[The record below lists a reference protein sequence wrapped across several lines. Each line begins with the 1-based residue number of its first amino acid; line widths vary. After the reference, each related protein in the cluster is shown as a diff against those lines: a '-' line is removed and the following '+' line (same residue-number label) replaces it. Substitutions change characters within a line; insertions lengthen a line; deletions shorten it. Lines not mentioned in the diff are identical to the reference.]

1 MSQAVSGTTGS
12 ADGLR
17 HIAAGRPVPGSVH
30 SVSVSIPDVASV
42 IGYESNDA
50 ATLNRISWGY
60 PRFRPHPYVVRV
72 AELAAREDAGGERDG
87 ALLLT
92 RSARAARA
100 AAAYAGLPPRAA
112 RDLTLGGHVLS
123 GVRLPDRGP
132 GAARARAHV
141 MHTGGHL
148 SSRQAEDVLWD
159 AGLID
164 GRQVEETAD
173 DSPAR
178 AVAEALAGAY
188 GVPGPRYVALRNSG
202 MNAVMAAVE
211 AVTEIQRD
219 SGRRHWLQLGWIFF
233 DTMHLFEKKVVNAG
247 HTTVPDPFD
256 LAEVAR
262 VAAAHAGGLA
272 GIIAEIPSNPGM
284 GVPDLPALREIADR
298 AGCALVVDATIAT
311 PHNVDVVPYADVVCE
326 SLTKYATGSAD
337 VLAGAVVVAPGSPF
351 AADLLSVLPRYGDE
365 PYRRDTARVA
375 ARIRGYADR
384 MARVNANA
392 LALAECLE
400 RHPDVVRD
408 IGWALDARSAANY
421 RKVARDSGRPGGLLM
436 VDLKVPLELV
446 YDRLAVAKGPSFG
459 AEFTMASPQ
468 VFIAHYDLLTTPA
481 GRAALRER
489 GLHRDML
496 RVSVGTEPPE
506 LIAETFERALRPD

>member
-1 MSQAVSGTTGS
+1 MSRAVSGTTGP
-12 ADGLR
+12 AGGPR

-42 IGYESNDA
+42 IGYESHDP
-50 ATLNRISWGY
+50 ATLSRINWGY
-60 PRFRPHPYVVRV
+60 PRFRPHPYVARV
-72 AELAAREDAGGERDG
+72 AELAAREDPGGERGG
-87 ALLLT
+87 AWLPVRT
-92 RSARAARA
+92 ARAARA
-100 AAAYAGLPPRAA
+100 AAAYAGLPPGAV
-112 RDLTLGGHVLS
+112 RDLTLGGHSLP
-123 GVRLPDRGP
+123 GVRLPAGGP
-132 GAARARAHV
+132 EAERARAYI

-164 GRQVEETAD
+164 ARQPEETAD
-173 DSPAR
+173 ESPAR
-178 AVAEALAGAY
+178 AVAAALAEAY
-188 GVPGPRYVALRNSG
+188 GVPGPEHVALRNSG
-202 MNAVMAAVE
+202 MNAVTAAVE

-219 SGRRHWLQLGWIFF
+219 SGRRRWLQLGWIFF
-233 DTMHLFEKKVVNAG
+233 DTMRLFEKKVVDAE
-247 HTTVPDPFD
+247 HTTVPDPYD

-262 VAAAHAGGLA
+262 VAAAHADGLA
-272 GIIAEIPSNPGM
+272 GIVAEIPSNPGLS
-284 GVPDLPALREIADR
+284 VPDLPALREIADR
-298 AGCALVVDATIAT
+298 AGCALVIDATIAT

-337 VLAGAVVVAPGSPF
+337 VLMGAVVVPPGSRF
-351 AADLLSVLPRYGDE
+351 AGDLLTVLPHHGDE

-375 ARIRGYADR
+375 ARVRGYAER

-392 LALAECLE
+392 LALAECLD

-408 IGWALDARSAANY
+408 TGWALDGRSAANY
-421 RKVARDSGRPGGLLM
+421 RKVARDSGGPGGLLM
-436 VDLKVPLELV
+436 VDLKVPLEQV

-468 VFIAHYDLLTTPA
+468 VFIAHYDLLTTA
-481 GRAALRER
+481 RGRAALRER

-506 LIAETFERALRPD
+506 LIVEAFERALRPV